1 MLNKVVPRRKLNYD
15 AIQILTTVDEP
26 KPISKK
32 SVQLEKLELLNT
44 DIRSINFDIS
54 DVKTTP
60 ENNNLTSALV
70 VEASVKEL
78 LNFDNMPIEIICSN
92 DDNTEVVREDE
103 LTTDEKLFNFDNMP
117 IEIICSN
124 DDNIQVVSEEML
136 ASDTDSHVSYD
147 FYRLKIKE
155 KHISFAIL
163 GHEECESCE
172 CFKLHDHNE
181 ENMNSECD
189 ICVTKIEHS
198 YRYKN
203 ARELYKE
210 HSDKSSKQKTECS
223 TTATAAYYS
232 ADLQKVIMLPRV
244 DSFKKVI
251 FVRRLTAYHE
261 SFVPLGDKPIN
272 DTFSCIWHEAIS
284 GRNKEDIISTYYAFL
299 ISLRDIPHVV
309 IWLDNCSSQNKNWT
323 LLSFLIFFINSNQT
337 ATNIIDLFFFEPGH
351 TFMSADNFHHQVE
364 SSLKKRKKI
373 YDFNDFSDAIQY
385 AKKDKIIVKQMQIE
399 DFYLWKDNKSQ
410 LKTSKSA
417 NRVLLRDI
425 VAIRAERSNFNLL
438 YKTDLKK
445 NDYQILDFLNKR
457 HLKTTAMPG
466 DKNEPCGIPITK
478 KTDILEQLKQVLPE
492 NQKPFWKNLPS
503 TNSN

>member
-1 MLNKVVPRRKLNYD
+1 MQK
-15 AIQILTTVDEP
+15 
-26 KPISKK
+26 
-32 SVQLEKLELLNT
+32 
-44 DIRSINFDIS
+44 F
-54 DVKTTP
+54 
-60 ENNNLTSALV
+60 
-70 VEASVKEL
+70 
-78 LNFDNMPIEIICSN
+78 
-92 DDNTEVVREDE
+92 
-103 LTTDEKLFNFDNMP
+103 
-117 IEIICSN
+117 
-124 DDNIQVVSEEML
+124 
-136 ASDTDSHVSYD
+136 
-147 FYRLKIKE
+147 KIKE

-172 CFKLHDHNE
+172 SFKLHDHNE

-223 TTATAAYYS
+223 TTATTAYYS

-261 SFVPLGDKPIN
+261 SFVPLGDKSIN
-272 DTFSCIWHEAIS
+272 DTFSCI
-284 GRNKEDIISTYYAFL
+284 
-299 ISLRDIPHVV
+299 
-309 IWLDNCSSQNKNWT
+309 C
-323 LLSFLIFFINSNQT
+323 NQT

-364 SSLKKRKKI
+364 TSLKKRKKI
-373 YDFNDFSDAIQY
+373 YDFNDFSDAIKY

-466 DKNEPCGIPITK
+466 HKNEPCGIPITK

-492 NQKPFWKNLPS
+492 NRKPFWKNLPS